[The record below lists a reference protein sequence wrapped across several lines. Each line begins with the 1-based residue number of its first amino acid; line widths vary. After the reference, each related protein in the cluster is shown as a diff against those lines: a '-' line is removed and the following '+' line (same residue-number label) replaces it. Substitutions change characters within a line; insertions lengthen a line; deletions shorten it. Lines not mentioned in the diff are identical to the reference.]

1 MDIVA
6 SRSINHFT
14 SPESFTFIE
23 SAIIVA
29 IVVLGG
35 MGSQTGVVLASIFLI
50 GITEIFRDLE
60 QYRMIAFGGAMVL
73 IMVFKPKG
81 ILANRKKKTFTSFSS
96 ITFWLTK
103 HQSGYKSTILHVHI

>member
-1 MDIVA
+1 MV
-6 SRSINHFT
+6 SLVHFFRHDKHL

-50 GITEIFRDLE
+50 GITEMFRDLE

-81 ILANRKKKTFTSFSS
+81 ILANRKP
-96 ITFWLTK
+96 
-103 HQSGYKSTILHVHI
+103 TILMHGDKK

>member
-1 MDIVA
+1 MDFEILILVIFSFLTLVVTRCQPLSIV
-6 SRSINHFT
+6 
-14 SPESFTFIE
+14 
-23 SAIIVA
+23 IVA

-50 GITEIFRDLE
+50 GITEMFRDLE

-81 ILANRKKKTFTSFSS
+81 ILANRKP
-96 ITFWLTK
+96 
-103 HQSGYKSTILHVHI
+103 TILMHGDKK

>member
-1 MDIVA
+1 LEVCWIVLCNKT
-6 SRSINHFT
+6 SIYKR
-14 SPESFTFIE
+14 ESFTFIE

-50 GITEIFRDLE
+50 GITEMFRDLE

-81 ILANRKKKTFTSFSS
+81 ILANRKP
-96 ITFWLTK
+96 
-103 HQSGYKSTILHVHI
+103 TILMHGDKK